1 MSLDNVNAIFDE
13 GFLQGRKDISW
24 WRVLALCLVLGA
36 LLRFSLMF
44 VSSNYFAHVPLD
56 VRLRGVLLGFFYDG
70 VTVATPFLLIFILL
84 KMFRFFIPTNFAV
97 RSAKILVSAVVF
109 LFVFSGVIDVLLF
122 QHLNTK
128 MRLSLILNNWHQL
141 GPTIVTVLGG
151 GQWFRLTLA
160 AALPLLLFILLRRAA
175 KLLNQMLEVDRS
187 ISRRG
192 GWFNFLFLVLVS
204 FVWVNE
210 PLWRLPSVA
219 AQPEAAQVI
228 ASSGIYATGSD
239 LVNTTLR
246 GVRIRRL
253 IPREKTSLLYQKY
266 FLEKTNIEAPKEIR
280 LDTSVGER
288 KQNVVIILM
297 EYMGA
302 FLSRKLTPDEPG
314 FTPKL
319 DELASESISFAR
331 AFSSSTRTHH
341 GFVSV
346 LSGFPSIL
354 DTSVINK
361 RNGLKIPTIAT
372 ALPDY
377 HSAFLYSG
385 DIGFDGM
392 DNFVIQGD
400 FKELIGDKKLL
411 EKNPNWLGKKNDWG
425 YPDGLVFEH
434 LDRHL
439 ENLYQ
444 QKIPSLTFVL
454 TTSNHEPFQL
464 PDDFYSRRQ
473 DLKKDTVEAGAAYAD
488 AMIGEFFQK
497 AKAKP
502 YYRDTIFV
510 LVADHSRMRNP
521 KDERLKGFHIP
532 LLIHS
537 PRLAKQNRAI
547 TQTVKQVDI
556 PATVMGLLGR
566 SFPSFHLFGRDLLSS
581 DGRRSFAVS
590 RDGKY
595 FTYVENEFGVRL
607 NLDTRHHDYLK
618 LDQYGHATVMD
629 DLDQGSKD
637 QLAPFADMARIYLQK
652 VYDVFQGIDSLN

>member
-1 MSLDNVNAIFDE
+1 MSLDAVNELFNE
-13 GFLQGRKDISW
+13 GFLRGLKDISW
-24 WRVLALCLVLGA
+24 WRVVALCLVLGV
-36 LLRFSLMF
+36 LLRLSLMF
-44 VSSNYFAHVPLD
+44 VSSAYFADVPLEI
-56 VRLRGVLLGFFYDG
+56 RLRGVVLGLFYDS

-84 KMFRFFIPTNFAV
+84 EIFRFFIPTNFAL
-97 RSAKILVSAVVF
+97 RSAKFLVLVVVF
-109 LFVFSGVIDVLLF
+109 FFVFSGVIDVLLF

-128 MRLSLILNNWHQL
+128 MRLSLILNNWNQL
-141 GPTIVTVLGG
+141 GPTILTVLGG

-160 AALPLLLFILLRRAA
+160 AALPLLFFILFRRAA
-175 KLLNQMLEVDRS
+175 KILNQMLDVDRS
-187 ISRRG
+187 VSRRG
-192 GWFNFLFLVLVS
+192 RLFNFLFLVLVS
-204 FVWVNE
+204 LVWVNE
-210 PLWRLPSVA
+210 PLWRLQSVA
-219 AQPEAAQVI
+219 AQPEAAQII

-246 GVRIRRL
+246 GVRIHRL
-253 IPREKTSLLYQKY
+253 IPEDQTSVLYQKY
-266 FLEKTNIEAPKEIR
+266 FFEKTEPAVQREIH
-280 LDTSVGER
+280 LDISGGER

-302 FLSRKLTPDEPG
+302 FLSRGLTPDGPG
-314 FTPKL
+314 VTPKL

-361 RNGLKIPTIAT
+361 RNGLKIPTLAT

-377 HSAFLYSG
+377 HSTFLYSG

-392 DNFVIQGD
+392 DSFGIQGD

-411 EKNPNWLGKKNDWG
+411 EKNPNWVGKKNDWG
-425 YPDGLVFEH
+425 YPDGLVFEY

-439 ENLYQ
+439 DELYQ
-444 QKIPSLTFVL
+444 QKVPSLTLVL

-464 PDDFYSRRQ
+464 PDDFYSKHQ
-473 DLKKDTVEAGAAYAD
+473 DLKKATVEAGAAYAD
-488 AMIGEFFQK
+488 AMIGAFFEK

-510 LVADHSRMRNP
+510 LVADHSRIKNP
-521 KDERLKGFHIP
+521 KDEILKGFHIP

-537 PRLAKQNRAI
+537 PRLAKQNHAI
-547 TQTVKQVDI
+547 SRTVKQVDI

-566 SFPSFHLFGRDLLSS
+566 SFPSFDLFGRDLLSN

-595 FTYVENEFGVRL
+595 FTYVEDEFGVRL
-607 NLDTRHHDYLK
+607 NLDTGHQEYLK
-618 LDQYGHATVMD
+618 LDRYGDGTVID
-629 DLDQGSKD
+629 DLDEASKNR
-637 QLAPFADMARIYLQK
+637 LVPFADMARVYLQK
-652 VYDVFQGIDSLN
+652 AYDVFQGIGSLN

>member
-1 MSLDNVNAIFDE
+1 MSLDTDDRPFNE
-13 GFLQGRKDISW
+13 GSLRGVKDISW
-24 WRVLALCLVLGA
+24 WRVVALCLVLGA
-36 LLRFSLMF
+36 FLRLFLMF
-44 VSSNYFAHVPLD
+44 VSSAYFAHVPLGI
-56 VRLRGVLLGFFYDG
+56 RLRGVVLGLFYDSVI
-70 VTVATPFLLIFILL
+70 VTTPFLLIFILL
-84 KMFRFFIPTNFAV
+84 EIFRLFIPTNFAIRV
-97 RSAKILVSAVVF
+97 AKILVSAVVF
-109 LFVFSGVIDVLLF
+109 FFVFSGVIDVLLF

-160 AALPLLLFILLRRAA
+160 AALPVLFFIVFRRVA
-175 KLLNQMLEVDRS
+175 KILNQMIDVDGS
-187 ISRRG
+187 VSRTGR
-192 GWFNFLFLVLVS
+192 WFNFLFLVLVS
-204 FVWVNE
+204 LVWVNE
-210 PLWRLPSVA
+210 PLWRLPAVA
-219 AQPEAAQVI
+219 AQPEAAQII

-239 LVNTTLR
+239 FVNTTLR
-246 GVRIRRL
+246 GVRIHRL
-253 IPREKTSLLYQKY
+253 IPEDQTSVLYQKY
-266 FLEKTNIEAPKEIR
+266 FFEKTEPAVQREIH
-280 LDTSVGER
+280 LNTFGGER

-302 FLSRKLTPDEPG
+302 FLSRDLTPDGPG
-314 FTPKL
+314 VTPKL

-361 RNGLKIPTIAT
+361 RNGLKIPTLAT

-377 HSAFLYSG
+377 HSTFLYSG

-392 DNFVIQGD
+392 DSFVIQGD

-411 EKNPNWLGKKNDWG
+411 EKNPNWIGKKNDWG
-425 YPDGLVFEH
+425 YPDGLVFEY

-439 ENLYQ
+439 DELYQ

-464 PDDFYSRRQ
+464 PEDFYSKHQ
-473 DLKKDTVEAGAAYAD
+473 DLKRDTVEAGAAYAD
-488 AMIGEFFQK
+488 AMIGEFFKK
-497 AKAKP
+497 AKTKS

-510 LVADHSRMRNP
+510 LVADHSRIRNP
-521 KDERLKGFHIP
+521 KDELLKGFHIP
-532 LLIHS
+532 MLIHS
-537 PRLAKQNRAI
+537 PRLAEQNQAI
-547 TQTVKQVDI
+547 AQTVKQVDI

-566 SFPSFHLFGRDLLSS
+566 SFSSFDLFGRNLLSS

-590 RDGKY
+590 RNAKY
-595 FTYVENEFGVRL
+595 FTYVEDNFGVRL
-607 NLDTRHHDYLK
+607 NLDTRHEEYLK
-618 LDQYGHATVMD
+618 LDQYGHGAVLD
-629 DLDQGSKD
+629 DLDGTSKNK
-637 QLAPFADMARIYLQK
+637 LAPFSEKARVYLQK
-652 VYDVFQGIDSLN
+652 VYDVFQGVDSLN